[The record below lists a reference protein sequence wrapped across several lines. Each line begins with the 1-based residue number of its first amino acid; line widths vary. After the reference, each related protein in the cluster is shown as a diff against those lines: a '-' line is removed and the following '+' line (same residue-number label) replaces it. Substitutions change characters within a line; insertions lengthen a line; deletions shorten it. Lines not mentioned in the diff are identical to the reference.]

1 MNDELFSRIAALCAY
16 AAENSPFY
24 SRTICPINDWR
35 DFYSLPYLTA
45 DDIRRHVNPDGTGD
59 LLTGP
64 VCGSVVV
71 STSATSGPRKI
82 VYREFAEQHRVS
94 EGLAMAM
101 RLAGFRKD
109 DRVANLFPPGGL
121 LAAWIGAHEAVESL
135 GAALLPL
142 GTTLPLD
149 VAEQVELLQWL
160 RPTAIVGVPSTL
172 VRLIAGGLPPV
183 RAVLCGGEALHP
195 ETRAFMEKSL
205 CTRIPLA
212 YGNVECGM
220 LGVQCEALWGTG
232 RYHILSG
239 DVFLEIID
247 PGTGMPADEGEIL
260 VTHLHR
266 RLQPL
271 IRYRLGDRGR
281 RVESGCLCGLALPL
295 LELEGRSEELQ
306 VNLGGFQLVAD
317 KVAAAVRS
325 VPGVGERFQIRVRAT
340 DRGEEVRI
348 LFEGEGASRDSLYMA
363 LMGGEPALR
372 ALGDQGALVVEVVSR
387 GAIPTKA
394 GKTPRI
400 VDERPS

>member
-1 MNDELFSRIAALCAY
+1 MNEELFGRITALCAY

-24 SRTICPINDWR
+24 SRTICPIRDQR
-35 DFYSLPYLTA
+35 DFYFLPYLTA

-71 STSATSGPRKI
+71 TTSGISGARKI

-101 RLAGFRKD
+101 RLAGFTKE
-109 DRVANLFPPGGL
+109 DRVANLFPPGGP
-121 LAAWIGAHEAVESL
+121 AWIGTHEAIELL
-135 GAALLPL
+135 GATLLPH
-142 GTTLPLD
+142 GTTMTGD
-149 VAEQVELLQWL
+149 VAEQVRLLQWL
-160 RPTAIVGVPSTL
+160 LPTAIVGWPSML

-195 ETRAFMEKSL
+195 EMRSFMEKSL
-205 CTRIPLA
+205 GAKISLA
-212 YGNVECGM
+212 YGNTECGI
-220 LGVQCEALWGTG
+220 LGVQCEVLRGTE
-232 RYHILSG
+232 RYHILSR
-239 DVFLEIID
+239 DVFIEIID

-281 RVESGCLCGLALPL
+281 RVDSGCLCGLDLPL

-306 VNLGGFQLVAD
+306 VCVRGFQLVAD
-317 KVAAAVRS
+317 KVATAVRA
-325 VPGVGERFQIRVRAT
+325 VLHVGERFQIRVRGT
-340 DRGEEVRI
+340 DGGEEVRI
-348 LFEGEGASRDSLYMA
+348 LFEGEGASRDSLYKA
-363 LMGGEPALR
+363 LVEGDPALR

-394 GKTPRI
+394 WKTPRI
-400 VDERPS
+400 VDERSP

>member
-1 MNDELFSRIAALCAY
+1 MNEELFSRIAVLCAY
-16 AAENSPFY
+16 AAERSPFY
-24 SRTICPINDWR
+24 SRTICPIRDQR

-71 STSATSGPRKI
+71 TTSGISGPRKI

-101 RLAGFRKD
+101 RLAGFTKE
-109 DRVANLFPPGGL
+109 DRVANLFPPGGP
-121 LAAWIGAHEAVESL
+121 AWIGTHEAIELL
-135 GAALLPL
+135 GATLLPH
-142 GTTLPLD
+142 GTSMTGD
-149 VAEQVELLQWL
+149 VAEQVRLLQWL
-160 RPTAIVGVPSTL
+160 HPTAIVGWPSML
-172 VRLIAGGLPPV
+172 VRLIEGGLPPV
-183 RAVLCGGEALHP
+183 RVVLCGGEALHP
-195 ETRAFMEKSL
+195 EMRAFMEKSL
-205 CTRIPLA
+205 GAKISLA
-212 YGNVECGM
+212 YGNTECGM
-220 LGVQCEALWGTG
+220 LGVQCEVLRGTE
-232 RYHILSG
+232 RYHILSR
-239 DVFLEIID
+239 DVLIEIID

-281 RVESGCLCGLALPL
+281 RVDSGCLCGLALPV

-306 VNLGGFQLVAD
+306 VRVGGFRLVAD
-317 KVAAAVRS
+317 KVAAAVRA
-325 VPGVGERFQIRVRAT
+325 VPHVGERFQIRVRGT
-340 DRGEEVRI
+340 DGGEEVRI

-363 LMGGEPALR
+363 LVEGEPALR

-387 GAIPTKA
+387 GEIPTKA
-394 GKTPRI
+394 WKTPRI
-400 VDERPS
+400 VDERSL